1 MDYHVIRKHIGE
13 MMGTRG
19 YNCMTEFKNE
29 STSTDIDTIYKHKKQ
44 SKITYVFLHDVKYRF
59 GIKELR
65 NYYLLVK
72 THYTTAKPVQLTDK
86 ISIIIVVDKINSNDI
101 TKTINNIKSSEN
113 ILIEIWN
120 YIFFK
125 SNITKHHLVPKH
137 ELCSKT
143 EKQNMIDYYGPL
155 KQFPFIKVYDPQ
167 VKYLGAKVG
176 SLIKIYRN
184 SDTMPGETVITYR
197 VVVH

>member
-13 MMGTRG
+13 MMETRG

-72 THYTTAKPVQLTDK
+72 THYTTNQLTDK